1 MSTPTQIAATQRAL
15 YIQAHGP
22 SLVGRCLGVSERI
35 VQALRAEGITAA
47 VQFGLFNGQRHV
59 WVDVWVEGQV
69 YLLDATAD
77 QFGEQYPSITFGR
90 MGDFSEYGWDP
101 DLG

>member
-1 MSTPTQIAATQRAL
+1 
-15 YIQAHGP
+15 
-22 SLVGRCLGVSERI
+22 
-35 VQALRAEGITAA
+35 
-47 VQFGLFNGQRHV
+47 
-59 WVDVWVEGQV
+59 VDVWVEGQV